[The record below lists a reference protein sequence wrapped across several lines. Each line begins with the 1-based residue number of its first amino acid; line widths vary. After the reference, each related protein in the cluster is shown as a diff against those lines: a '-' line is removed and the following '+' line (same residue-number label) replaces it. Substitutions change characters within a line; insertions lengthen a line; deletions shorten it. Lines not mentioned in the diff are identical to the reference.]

1 VLANK
6 EITPNGSNVTK
17 FNPLLYHFNIT
28 IQQKFKK
35 KVIPDHLNKER
46 DSIPWID
53 KLLQIPIADHR
64 KCDLAYFGA
73 LPYQMYKIHLLIL

>member
-1 VLANK
+1 MAFRQK
-6 EITPNGSNVTK
+6 TK
-17 FNPLLYHFNIT
+17 TIT

-64 KCDLAYFGA
+64 KMRFGVF
-73 LPYQMYKIHLLIL
+73 

>member
-1 VLANK
+1 MH
-6 EITPNGSNVTK
+6 K
-17 FNPLLYHFNIT
+17 FNPLLYHFNIWLSDKKLKQIT

-64 KCDLAYFGA
+64 KMRFGVF
-73 LPYQMYKIHLLIL
+73 